1 MAVATQVQHHI
12 KCKPG
17 DIGKTVLLP
26 GDPGRAKL
34 IASYFEDARPIA
46 ENREFHTFTG
56 RVDGV
61 TVSTIST
68 GVGAPSASITV
79 EEAINIGARNLI
91 RVGTCGALQEDIV
104 PGELIIATAA
114 VRGDGTTPEYIPLS
128 YPAVADF
135 TLLRALVD
143 AAEELGIDYRLGIVR
158 THDAFYIE
166 SPFAHGDYRQRIK
179 VWSDSKVLAVENEAA
194 AIFVVSSLRGCAG
207 AALLVPAGNLVTGRE
222 IKSPDEIEKG
232 IDAMIR
238 VALRAAVK
246 LG

>member
-1 MAVATQVQHHI
+1 MEVQHHI
-12 KCKPG
+12 RCKPG
-17 DIGKTVLLP
+17 DIGRTVLLP
-26 GDPGRAKL
+26 GDPARAKV
-34 IASYFEDARPIA
+34 IAGYLEDARHVA
-46 ENREFHTFTG
+46 ANREFYTYTG

-68 GVGAPSASITV
+68 GVGAPSASIAV
-79 EEAINIGARNLI
+79 EEAINVGARNLI
-91 RVGTCGALQEDIV
+91 RVGTCGALQADIA
-104 PGELIIATAA
+104 PGQLIIATGA
-114 VRGDGTTPEYIPLS
+114 VRGEGTTPEYVPLS

-166 SPFAHGDYRQRIK
+166 SPFAHGDYRHRIK
-179 VWSDSKVLAVENEAA
+179 VWSDSRVLAVENEASA
-194 AIFVVSSLRGCAG
+194 VFVVSSLRGSAG
-207 AALLVPAGNLVTGRE
+207 AALLVPAGNLITGHE
-222 IKSPDEIEKG
+222 IKSPSEIENG

-238 VALRAAVK
+238 VALRAAVR